1 MSVRFGRLI
10 ASLATTLAVSF
21 SSLVAHAQGVDE
33 FGSFGQ
39 ERGKQ
44 SESEQDSAY
53 ELRFGRYE
61 PEVDSQLN
69 GTPFET
75 AFGGSARFLI
85 GAEGDWQLLR
95 IPHFGSIGPGF
106 GFGITKFSAKAPF
119 TDGSGL
125 SDSDTRLWIL
135 PMYLVAV
142 ARADVFMRDFN
153 VPLVPY
159 AKFGFGYGLWWSSD
173 GTKTAKVDGKVARG
187 ASYGLTYALGGMFLL
202 DILDPD
208 DAVSADGVV
217 GINNSYVFMEWFRPQ
232 LDGFGSKKVLDIGS
246 SSWLLG
252 VAVEM

>member
-1 MSVRFGRLI
+1 MSARFGRLI
-10 ASLATTLAVSF
+10 ASLATLAAISL
-21 SSLVAHAQGVDE
+21 SSLPSHAQGVDE
-33 FGSFGQ
+33 FGSHGY

-95 IPHFGSIGPGF
+95 IPHFGSLGPGF
-106 GFGITKFSAKAPF
+106 GFGLTRFSAKAPF
-119 TDGSGL
+119 ADGSGT
-125 SDSDTRLWIL
+125 SESDTRLWIL

-142 ARADVFMRDFN
+142 ARADVFMRDFKI
-153 VPLVPY
+153 PLVPY

-217 GINNSYVFMEWFRPQ
+217 GINNSYVFLEWFRPQ